1 VTDFIVCAVTIIGWI
16 LALEVINQPHPVHA
30 TLALIGLALIT
41 AIQWGMVGFDFL
53 ALLLVLVYLGAVL
66 VLFLFVVMTL
76 NQQKVPAL
84 SLKVR
89 MKRYFFPAILALL
102 MSQTVFSNN
111 TQIQN
116 HISQNIQPQEIAL
129 ALFSEYGVLIQGVG
143 LFLLVAM
150 IVCLLIIQNPL
161 AKKSEV

>member
-1 VTDFIVCAVTIIGWI
+1 
-16 LALEVINQPHPVHA
+16 
-30 TLALIGLALIT
+30 
-41 AIQWGMVGFDFL
+41 
-53 ALLLVLVYLGAVL
+53 VL